1 MTWVFGL
8 CVYPP
13 GVKEHKLDL
22 HRKVTDRRR
31 VFVTV
36 PAQADRR
43 HFASTLAL
51 DCGLKNKSFIL
62 YFVVLLVIAIIFP
75 LKPD

>member
-1 MTWVFGL
+1 M
-8 CVYPP
+8 
-13 GVKEHKLDL
+13 
-22 HRKVTDRRR
+22 
-31 VFVTV
+31 FVTV
-36 PAQADRR
+36 PAQADGR

-51 DCGLKNKSFIL
+51 DFGLKKTKLDLLL